1 MINPITPGE
10 ILAEEYL
17 NPMGISP
24 EAMAETIGVSSWIID
39 EIIRGGARHHAGFVR
54 SVRCILRAV
63 RALLA
68 RYPAGMRF
76 QASCQRQC
84 SRSSNLVG
92 LVMSNEAPPSLSRL
106 SVLACYAH
114 PDDEGFASG
123 GLLAML
129 AAGGAR
135 ITLVCATNGDIG
147 EISDPALATPENLW
161 QVRKQELR
169 NAMDIT
175 GISDVRFLDYR
186 DSGME
191 GWDDNR
197 HPNAYCNAG
206 TETVVER
213 LRGIIAE
220 VNAHVVITH
229 DPTGGYGHPDHKTM
243 CAHATAAAE
252 RASDPDGATPLLY
265 YVCFP
270 RSVFQ
275 RMWQEMTDRGHHAAL
290 RR

>member
-1 MINPITPGE
+1 MTMTSI
-10 ILAEEYL
+10 
-17 NPMGISP
+17 
-24 EAMAETIGVSSWIID
+24 
-39 EIIRGGARHHAGFVR
+39 
-54 SVRCILRAV
+54 
-63 RALLA
+63 
-68 RYPAGMRF
+68 
-76 QASCQRQC
+76 
-84 SRSSNLVG
+84 
-92 LVMSNEAPPSLSRL
+92 SLSRL

-135 ITLVCATNGDIG
+135 VTLVCATNGDIG

-191 GWDDNR
+191 GWDDNH

-206 TETVVER
+206 TETVVEG

-220 VNAHVVITH
+220 VGAHVVITH

-243 CAHATAAAE
+243 CAHATAAVE
-252 RASDPDGATPLLY
+252 RASDPDAATPLLY

-275 RMWQEMTDRGHHAAL
+275 RMWQEMTERGITPPFAVDAVDTLGTPDDEVTTTLDISPWVETKIASLSCHRTQISSDGPFAQLPPEVMRRLMGTEYYQLAAPAGAVDL
-290 RR
+290 LATLS